1 MDYLKE
7 IKEYLSVCSGKIM
20 NVYYEL
26 YAIVEQLDEKEQPV
40 AIEFICENIESIQ
53 SDDSYE
59 IIKNYFTDEQLERVT
74 RKFFETDLLGII
86 STLAENAAKEKLPP
100 LEFYT
105 QLWNRLK
112 NKYKTKRERALV
124 LYELTKNDLIPYRA
138 VGTGLSMSNEEY
150 RQILK
155 DIGKDFISET
165 EYILDLD
172 YEQKTQRASLLVD
185 KLLMLNDRK
194 KQSVYMAKIIN
205 AVENNIK
212 KTIKEMLN

>member
-1 MDYLKE
+1 MDYLKK

-212 KTIKEMLN
+212 KSIKEMLN